1 MMKSSPSAR
10 GSGYAV
16 KLTNLIII
24 KVTHLKKSIETC
36 IENDYSLRQG
46 IAPKGIKVSSS
57 EIGKEF
63 YIDSSS

>member
-1 MMKSSPSAR
+1 MTGLR
-10 GSGYAV
+10 
-16 KLTNLIII
+16 
-24 KVTHLKKSIETC
+24 KSIETC

-63 YIDSSS
+63 YIDTST